1 MPENVDVT
9 SRNDVSIARRAALL
23 GGAATA
29 LTAPAVFGQ
38 PTTNIR
44 CGFWDHW
51 VPAGNDALRRLCSQW
66 GERNRAAVNVDFIT
80 SVGNQNLLTI
90 AAQAQSRSGHD
101 ILSFPTWEPAAH
113 ARMLVN
119 VDDVMGRLVA
129 KYGAVTPAAEY
140 LGKQDGR
147 WVAIPAVSGTQMK
160 PACVRMDL
168 MLQHADIDIRAMWPA
183 ENRAGPGADNWN
195 WETFAVAAEKCNRAG
210 FAFGLPMGSFT
221 DAVDWV
227 GALFASYGAN
237 VMDERGTITVRGNAK
252 LRAAVEMGVRIARQL
267 PNDVWA
273 WDDASNNR
281 ALISGRSALVFNP
294 PSAWVSARR
303 DQPAVAAQCWTV
315 PVPRGPEGRF
325 VGYLPYFWGIWNF
338 SRVQGPAKELLEFLS
353 DRASAEAQTSTSAGY
368 DIPPFLSMNDFPV
381 WANEG
386 PPTGTV
392 FNYPLKA
399 HHNAR
404 TSVAFAPA
412 PPAMAVQAYNQAL
425 NTKLIARI
433 AQANETVDQA
443 LGWLE
448 RELNTIR
455 RGG

>member
-1 MPENVDVT
+1 MSKLEVT
-9 SRNDVSIARRAALL
+9 RRAAL
-23 GGAATA
+23 GAGVATVGT
-29 LTAPAVFGQ
+29 LSAPAVFGQ
-38 PTTNIR
+38 PTTTIR

-51 VPAGNDALRRLCSQW
+51 VPAGNDVLRRLCAQW
-66 GERNRAAVNVDFIT
+66 GERNRANINVDFIT

-113 ARMLVN
+113 QRMLVN
-119 VDDVMGRLVA
+119 VDDVMGRLTR
-129 KYGAVTPAAEY
+129 KYGPVTPAAEY
-140 LGKQDGR
+140 LGKPGGN

-160 PACVRMDL
+160 PACVRFDL
-168 MLQHADIDIRAMWPA
+168 MQQHAGIDIRAMWPA
-183 ENRAGPGADNWN
+183 ENRAGPGADTWN
-195 WETFAVAAEKCNRAG
+195 WETFARAAEACNRG
-210 FAFGLPMGSFT
+210 GVPFGLPMGSFT
-221 DAVDWV
+221 DAVDWL

-237 VMDERGTITVRGNAK
+237 VMDERGNITVRNNAN
-252 LRAAVEMGVRIARQL
+252 LRAAVDMAVRISRQL
-267 PNDVWA
+267 PSDVWA

-281 ALISGRSALVFNP
+281 ALISGRSALIFNP

-303 DQPAVAAQCWTV
+303 DNPAVGAQCWTV
-315 PVPRGPEGRF
+315 PVPSGPQGRF

-353 DRASAEAQTSTSAGY
+353 DREQADAQTSTSAGY
-368 DIPPFLSMNDFPV
+368 DIPPFLSMNDFNV
-381 WANEG
+381 WSTEG
-386 PPTGTV
+386 PPVGTV
-392 FNYPLKA
+392 YNYPLRT
-399 HHNAR
+399 HHNSR

-412 PPAMAVQAYNQAL
+412 PANLAVQAYNQAL

-433 AQANETVDQA
+433 VQANESVDTA
-443 LGWLE
+443 FGWLE

>member
-1 MPENVDVT
+1 
-9 SRNDVSIARRAALL
+9 
-23 GGAATA
+23 
-29 LTAPAVFGQ
+29 
-38 PTTNIR
+38 
-44 CGFWDHW
+44 
-51 VPAGNDALRRLCSQW
+51 
-66 GERNRAAVNVDFIT
+66 
-80 SVGNQNLLTI
+80 
-90 AAQAQSRSGHD
+90 
-101 ILSFPTWEPAAH
+101 
-113 ARMLVN
+113 
-119 VDDVMGRLVA
+119 VMGRLIA
-129 KYGAVTPAAEY
+129 KYGPVTPAAEY

-160 PACVRMDL
+160 PACVRFDL
-168 MLQHADIDIRAMWPA
+168 MQQHAGIDIRAMWPA
-183 ENRAGPGADNWN
+183 ENRPGPGADTWN
-195 WETFAVAAEKCNRAG
+195 WETFARAAEACNRAG
-210 FAFGLPMGSFT
+210 HPFGLPMGSFT

-237 VMDERGTITVRGNAK
+237 VMDASGAITVRGNAK
-252 LRAAVEMGVRIARQL
+252 LRAAIDMGVRISRHL
-267 PNDVWA
+267 PTDVWA

-281 ALISGRSALVFNP
+281 SLISGRAALIFNP

-303 DQPAVAAQCWTV
+303 DQPATAANCWTV
-315 PVPRGPEGRF
+315 PVPSGPEGRF

-353 DRASAEAQTSTSAGY
+353 EREQAIVQTTTSVGY

-386 PPTGTV
+386 PPTGTI
-392 FNYPLKA
+392 FNYPLKP

-425 NTKLIARI
+425 NTKVIARI
-433 AQANETVDQA
+433 AQGNETMDQA
-443 LGWLE
+443 LAWLE

>member
-1 MPENVDVT
+1 MTEGNGL
-9 SRNDVSIARRAALL
+9 SRRGVL
-23 GGAATA
+23 GAGVATA
-29 LTAPAVFGQ
+29 GALASPAVFGQ

-51 VPAGNDALRRLCSQW
+51 VPAGNDALRRLCTQW
-66 GERNRAAVNVDFIT
+66 GERNRANVQTDFIT
-80 SVGNQNLLTI
+80 SVGNQILLTI
-90 AAQAQSRSGHD
+90 NAQAQSRSGHD

-113 ARMLVN
+113 MRQLVP
-119 VDDVMGRLVA
+119 VDDVMQRLIA
-129 KYGAVTPAAEY
+129 KYGPVTPAAEY
-140 LGKQDGR
+140 LGRQDGR

-160 PACVRMDL
+160 PACVRFDL
-168 MLQHADIDIRAMWPA
+168 MQQHAGIDIRAMWPA
-183 ENRAGPGADNWN
+183 ENRAGPGADTWN
-195 WETFAVAAEKCNRAG
+195 WETFARAAEACNRAG
-210 FAFGLPMGSFT
+210 FPFGLPMGSFT
-221 DAVDWV
+221 DAVDWL
-227 GALFASYGAN
+227 GALFESYGAR
-237 VMDERGTITVRGNAK
+237 VMDERGNPTVRNNQN
-252 LRAAVEMGVRIARQL
+252 LRQAVDMAVRIARQL

-281 ALISGRSALVFNP
+281 ALISGRSALIFNP

-303 DQPAVAAQCWTV
+303 DNPTVGAQCWTV
-315 PVPRGPEGRF
+315 PVPSGPQGRF

-353 DRASAEAQTSTSAGY
+353 DRAQAEVQTTTSVGY
-368 DIPPFLSMNDFPV
+368 DIPPFLSMNDFGV
-381 WANEG
+381 WASEG
-386 PPTGTV
+386 PPTGTI
-392 FNYPLKA
+392 FNYPIKP

-443 LGWLE
+443 FAWLE